1 MKKAVYANKQ
11 GNIQPLLLRNP
22 RKKFW
27 HSITRNWEL
36 YLLFLP
42 VLVYYIIFSYVPLY
56 GIQLAFKR
64 FSPSLGIF
72 GSRWVGFDNFTR
84 FFNGAM
90 FSRTLTNTLGISFYT
105 LAAGFWPPIILAL
118 MLNEVKIKFF
128 KKTVQTITY
137 MPHFIST
144 VVMAGMIIIYLS
156 PSSGGF
162 VPKIMEFFGKEP
174 VNLLYDAKYFKHIYV
189 LSGIWQGIGWGSILY
204 LAALAGIDEE
214 IYEAAIIDG
223 ASRMQRIWHIN
234 IPGIMPTVCILLI
247 LNCGGIMNVGFEK
260 VFLLMN
266 DLNTSGAEVISTYT
280 YKMGLINRDFG
291 FSTAV
296 GLFNSVINC
305 TLLITVNT
313 IVRKLGQASLI

>member
-1 MKKAVYANKQ
+1 MKTKGSKK
-11 GNIQPLLLRNP
+11 GIPLFPLISQRRFLL
-22 RKKFW
+22 
-27 HSITRNWEL
+27 SITRNWEL

-42 VLVYYIIFSYVPLY
+42 VLAYYIIFAYVPLY

-64 FSPSLGIF
+64 FSPALGIL
-72 GSRWVGFDNFTR
+72 GSRWTGLDNFMR
-84 FFNGAM
+84 FFKGAM
-90 FSRTLTNTLGISFYT
+90 FKRTLTNTLGISFYT
-105 LAAGFWPPIILAL
+105 LAAGFWPPIVLAL
-118 MLNEVKIKFF
+118 MLNEVRLKFF

-156 PSSGGF
+156 PQNGGF
-162 VPKIMEFFGKEP
+162 VPEIMKMTGRDP
-174 VNLLYDAKYFKHIYV
+174 VNLLYEARYFKHIYV
-189 LSGIWQGIGWGSILY
+189 ISGIWQGIGWGSILY

-223 ASRMQRIWHIN
+223 ASRLQRIWHIN
-234 IPGIMPTVCILLI
+234 IPGILPTICILLI

-280 YKMGLINRDFG
+280 YKIGLINRDFG

-305 TLLITVNT
+305 TLLVTVNT
-313 IVRKLGQASLI
+313 IVKKLGQASLI